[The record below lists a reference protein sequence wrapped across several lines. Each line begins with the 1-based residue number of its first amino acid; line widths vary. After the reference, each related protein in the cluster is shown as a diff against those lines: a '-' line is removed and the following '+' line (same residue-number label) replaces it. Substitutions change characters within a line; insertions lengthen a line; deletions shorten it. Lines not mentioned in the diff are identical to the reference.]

1 MNIELNESN
10 DNFDQIRECATNDEF
25 QTDEVSDE
33 PVFDDMIKAMQKN
46 NDYYYKLGIL
56 NALNN
61 AILKINVVDGKPQF
75 KIKYIFEDTPDT
87 VEKTLSNLSV
97 WTNHGSS
104 CNLTLLLEDGNVTFI
119 PEGDAKPEILQ

>member
-33 PVFDDMIKAMQKN
+33 PIFYDMKKVMQKN

-56 NALNN
+56 NALND
-61 AILKINVVDGKPQF
+61 AVLKINMVDGKPQF
-75 KIKYIFEDTPDT
+75 QIRYICEDFNSSVT
-87 VEKTLSNLSV
+87 KTLSNSSV
-97 WTNHGSS
+97 WTNNEAS
-104 CNLTLLLEDGNVTFI
+104 CNLTLLLEDTNVTFI